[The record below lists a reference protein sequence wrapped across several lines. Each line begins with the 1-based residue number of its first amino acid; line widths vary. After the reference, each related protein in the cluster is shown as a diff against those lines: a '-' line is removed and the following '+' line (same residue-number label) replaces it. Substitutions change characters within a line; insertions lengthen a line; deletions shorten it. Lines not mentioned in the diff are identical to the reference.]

1 MIALEW
7 EPTVKGIYDLYLNET
22 FISKCEFVVIASTI
36 SHDVSKL
43 EYQFN

>member
-7 EPTVKGIYDLYLNET
+7 EPIVKGIYDLYLNET
-22 FISKCEFVVIASTI
+22 FISKGEFVVIANSI
-36 SHDVSKL
+36 SNELSKL

>member
-7 EPTVKGIYDLYLNET
+7 EPTIKGIYDLYLNET
-22 FISKCEFVVIASTI
+22 FISKGEFVVIANNI
-36 SHDVSKL
+36 SNEVSKL

>member
-22 FISKCEFVVIASTI
+22 YISKGEFVVIANQI
-36 SHDVSKL
+36 SWENSKL
-43 EYQFN
+43 EYEFN